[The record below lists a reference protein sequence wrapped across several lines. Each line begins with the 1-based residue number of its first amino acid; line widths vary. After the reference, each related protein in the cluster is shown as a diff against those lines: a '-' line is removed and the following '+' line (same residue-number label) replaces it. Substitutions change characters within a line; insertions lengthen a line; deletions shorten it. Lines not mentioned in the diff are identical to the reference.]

1 MSNHNKKPND
11 MFEIILEDIREA
23 TDEEILNEAIED
35 GIDVK
40 SEVQKMKSFFEKCRY
55 NIAKKMV
62 NEKDSPENKPSRPV
76 SIEDARKKI
85 ETAVKNNPEKLG
97 EFTLAARSGKDIPD
111 EDILGLYDDLCD
123 LDVFDEDESSD
134 KK

>member
-1 MSNHNKKPND
+1 MSNHSKKPND
-11 MFEIILEDIREA
+11 IFEIILEDIREA
-23 TDEEILNEAIED
+23 TDEEILSEAIED

-40 SEVQKMKSFFEKCRY
+40 SEVKKMKSFFEKCRY
-55 NIAKKMV
+55 NIAKRMI

-85 ETAVKNNPEKLG
+85 ETAVKNNPEELG
-97 EFTLAARSGKDIPD
+97 EFTLAARAGKDIPD

>member
-1 MSNHNKKPND
+1 MSNHSEKPND

-23 TDEEILNEAIED
+23 TDEEILKEAIED
-35 GIDVK
+35 GLDIK
-40 SEVQKMKSFFEKCRY
+40 SEVQKMKSIFEKSRY

-62 NEKDSPENKPSRPV
+62 DEKDPSENKPSHPV

-85 ETAVKNNPEKLG
+85 EKAIKNNPENLG

-111 EDILGLYDDLCD
+111 EDILGLYEDLCD

-134 KK
+134 EK